1 MVEVPLSFWCLLFYR
16 EVVLT
21 NTADGAYPILGDV
34 FKRCSGS
41 DTAIGI
47 AYFWIINITT
57 CVANVLFHNLKHF
70 LVSNGKY
77 VFYFFYDSLWCNIVH
92 TGIVASTTRLLSVDA
107 TRTALQ
113 VCLDDVGLRLS
124 PS

>member
-34 FKRCSGS
+34 FKGCSWS

-57 CVANVLFHNLKHF
+57 CVANVLFHNH
-70 LVSNGKY
+70 
-77 VFYFFYDSLWCNIVH
+77 
-92 TGIVASTTRLLSVDA
+92 GIFV
-107 TRTALQ
+107 
-113 VCLDDVGLRLS
+113 
-124 PS
+124 

>member
-34 FKRCSGS
+34 FKRSARS

-57 CVANVLFHNLKHF
+57 CVANVLFHNLKLF
-70 LVSNGKY
+70 
-77 VFYFFYDSLWCNIVH
+77 
-92 TGIVASTTRLLSVDA
+92 
-107 TRTALQ
+107 
-113 VCLDDVGLRLS
+113 
-124 PS
+124 